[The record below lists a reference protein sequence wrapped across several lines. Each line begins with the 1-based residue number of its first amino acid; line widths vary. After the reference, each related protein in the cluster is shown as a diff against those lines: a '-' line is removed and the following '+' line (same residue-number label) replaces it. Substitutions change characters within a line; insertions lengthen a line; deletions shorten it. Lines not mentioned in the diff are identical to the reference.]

1 LPLVM
6 QPIGVVFEGV
16 VGAEI
21 AEFVAVIDRPVNR
34 DFQLEREGEL
44 DIEFDLWERGTYL
57 VGELLIANH
66 TLEKLC
72 VHSEN

>member
-1 LPLVM
+1 VM

-34 DFQLEREGEL
+34 DFQLETRGNLISSLIYGKEEL
-44 DIEFDLWERGTYL
+44 TLL
-57 VGELLIANH
+57 VNF
-66 TLEKLC
+66 
-72 VHSEN
+72 